1 MKGHDEKKVKEEK
14 MQRDVGPQALM
25 EEELVEEILRHYREL
40 GSYDHITES
49 SWTDMMNGPLISYAR
64 YVAVTALVLAPIF
77 M

>member
-1 MKGHDEKKVKEEK
+1 
-14 MQRDVGPQALM
+14 M

-49 SWTDMMNGPLISYAR
+49 SWTDMMNGPLVSYAR